1 MSTKLT
7 TAHESAGASTTAMI
21 VGSMPPPADLPA
33 AGAGFSADLSG
44 AESDMGEENLNLSA

>member
-7 TAHESAGASTTAMI
+7 TAHESTGASTTAMI
-21 VGSMPPPADLPA
+21 VGSMPPADLPA

-44 AESDMGEENLNLSA
+44 AESDMGKEKLNLSA